1 MVLLVMCSLMHNK
14 REWQTTVDILQIRNG
29 TTTQVGSYNP
39 VTGQIVYDED
49 IKPIQDVQISDIPRI
64 YKHLSL
70 PAAVILL
77 MVTGVCII
85 FTTIMLVLFIYYR
98 KSAEIK
104 ATSLKLSLLT
114 FVGCY
119 LLYISTEAASAV
131 RLVRPRPDHFSAGRL
146 SRLVFAF
153 LVIVS
158 TLTPA
163 DQEPGAA

>member
-1 MVLLVMCSLMHNK
+1 MTTPVIYVHTKYNTSTTLTPNIYANAMHDSIQAFALSLNATVDRLQAMNLSLVDYRLGNSDITDMIERELITLSFNGALGHVQFDANK

-70 PAAVILL
+70 PAAVIPL

-85 FTTIMLVLFIYYR
+85 FTTIML
-98 KSAEIK
+98 
-104 ATSLKLSLLT
+104 
-114 FVGCY
+114 
-119 LLYISTEAASAV
+119 
-131 RLVRPRPDHFSAGRL
+131 
-146 SRLVFAF
+146 
-153 LVIVS
+153 
-158 TLTPA
+158 
-163 DQEPGAA
+163 